1 MIAIDTNVLL
11 RYLLQDDELQA
22 RKSTKFIHSH
32 PSVFVSHIVLAE
44 TAWTLAGKRYRATAT
59 DIATAIGALFEEESF
74 ILQDAPVVWNA
85 LADYRLYAITKQYA
99 IDFPDVLIYHVG
111 KDAAEYENESFVR
124 FYTFDKAARK
134 LPNAY
139 SP

>member
-1 MIAIDTNVLL
+1 LIAIDTNVLL

-22 RKSTKFIHSH
+22 RKSTKIVHSH
-32 PSVFVSHIVLAE
+32 SSVFVSHIVLAE

-59 DIATAIGALFEEESF
+59 DIATAIAALFEEKSLV
-74 ILQDAPVVWNA
+74 LQDAPVVWNA
-85 LADYRLYAITKQYA
+85 LADYRLYAVTKQYA
-99 IDFPDVLIYHVG
+99 IDFPDLLIYHVG
-111 KDAAEYENESFVR
+111 KDATEYVDEDFVG

-134 LPNAY
+134 LPDAY